1 MFPFLADFPIQSPKK
16 IGDFPRPFFWGSARR
31 SHRRSARRSAYR
43 IMFNDVS
50 LVDPQQSLQAQG
62 IKDLAKVRF
71 SGDVLGAIRS
81 FLDSEGLKSRV
92 IDIHIY
98 IYIHIKAK
106 IRVQQIKSG
115 MSLEIICVAF
125 FWHEQD
131 TAWLVCNPKPMV
143 LYPELSVTSLQ
154 SHLEYLS
161 KNWWPCNFDVLSNTW
176 FWSISI
182 AATRC
187 IDLGGAPRSTLWRT
201 GTLRNANGTK
211 RCIWIYMCQATPCKI
226 RHNKIILL
234 KYWQH
239 MMATCFFVL
248 RVKSSVHIVCIYII
262 IYIYIYVFIHIYI
275 CWF

>member
-1 MFPFLADFPIQSPKK
+1 
-16 IGDFPRPFFWGSARR
+16 
-31 SHRRSARRSAYR
+31 
-43 IMFNDVS
+43 
-50 LVDPQQSLQAQG
+50 
-62 IKDLAKVRF
+62 
-71 SGDVLGAIRS
+71 
-81 FLDSEGLKSRV
+81 
-92 IDIHIY
+92 
-98 IYIHIKAK
+98 
-106 IRVQQIKSG
+106 

-211 RCIWIYMCQATPCKI
+211 ICIWIYMCQLWWTVINAQGYKPY
-226 RHNKIILL
+226 L
-234 KYWQH
+234 KNTTDSQDKYHSGTLSKEYHSLSVQRCFKH
-239 MMATCFFVL
+239 TCM
-248 RVKSSVHIVCIYII
+248 HISKCMYMNI
-262 IYIYIYVFIHIYI
+262 
-275 CWF
+275 

>member
-1 MFPFLADFPIQSPKK
+1 
-16 IGDFPRPFFWGSARR
+16 
-31 SHRRSARRSAYR
+31 
-43 IMFNDVS
+43 
-50 LVDPQQSLQAQG
+50 
-62 IKDLAKVRF
+62 
-71 SGDVLGAIRS
+71 
-81 FLDSEGLKSRV
+81 
-92 IDIHIY
+92 
-98 IYIHIKAK
+98 
-106 IRVQQIKSG
+106 

-211 RCIWIYMCQATPCKI
+211 ICIWIYMCQATPCKI

-234 KYWQH
+234 KYRQH
-239 MMATCFFVL
+239 MMATCFFCSAC
-248 RVKSSVHIVCIYII
+248 KIIGAYSMYIYNYINIYIHICIYT
-262 IYIYIYVFIHIYI
+262 YIYIYLYTYIYVDFKHLYNICNDAVIFIIYTVYMYR
-275 CWF
+275 CV